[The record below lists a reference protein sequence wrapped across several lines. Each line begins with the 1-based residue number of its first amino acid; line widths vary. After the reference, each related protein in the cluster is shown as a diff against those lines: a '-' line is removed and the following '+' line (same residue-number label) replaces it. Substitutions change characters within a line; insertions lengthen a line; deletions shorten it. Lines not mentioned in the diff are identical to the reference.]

1 MKKIFKF
8 HEGKFLLSLPDS
20 MPKAKKK
27 DSLAAD
33 AKAREKKKSPGRPAK
48 KKAASAG
55 RSPVRRAPKKTEK
68 KAKAVV
74 IDIIEDE
81 EEESRDFPELPETPA
96 YDFRGADFQER
107 VRQQEEALEALAA
120 ERELEEPEN
129 SGLDQQKNFFSR
141 YALESATAPKEER
154 QGVKRVGLYRRLVW
168 KFAILIAAV
177 FLIVA
182 YFSLFRLNI
191 KIVPRGEALNDS
203 LLLKITAEAASTTAE
218 TENDFREP
226 IEGNV
231 EEITVASEKSFTAS
245 GEEPVGNEIAG
256 QVRIINNSAKA
267 QALVATTRLLSPDN
281 KLYRIK
287 EAVNVPAGGE
297 VSVAI
302 YSDSPSAELAIAPTT
317 FTIPGLWVGLQDKIY
332 AKSDASFNFRQ
343 QVKHY
348 IKANDIEAAKE
359 ELRND
364 LANRA
369 QAALAASTGE
379 ERIVQELEPPYF
391 EIDAKAGE
399 AKENFTVKAS
409 ATYVAIAF
417 PRKEVARLAA
427 AKLAL
432 VVPEDKE
439 LTNDGSS
446 SLSYVFDNYDRQ
458 AKVATVKATF
468 SGTMVLQDD
477 TEIIDKKQLVN
488 LTRSQIDKYLETFP
502 EIKSYEL
509 DFFPSFM
516 KRAPQLPER
525 IDIKVEG
532 LER

>member
-1 MKKIFKF
+1 
-8 HEGKFLLSLPDS
+8 

-27 DSLAAD
+27 DSLAAGNK
-33 AKAREKKKSPGRPAK
+33 AKEKKKNPGRLAK
-48 KKAASAG
+48 KKTASSD
-55 RSPVRRAPKKTEK
+55 RPVRRAPKKTEK

-81 EEESRDFPELPETPA
+81 EEESQSFPELPETPA
-96 YDFRGADFQER
+96 YDFSGADFQER
-107 VRQQEEALEALAA
+107 VRQQEEVLEALAA
-120 ERELEEPEN
+120 ERELTEQATD
-129 SGLDQQKNFFSR
+129 SLDQQKNFFSR
-141 YALESATAPKEER
+141 YALEAVSAPKEDNP
-154 QGVKRVGLYRRLVW
+154 GVKRVGLYRRLVW
-168 KFAILIAAV
+168 KFTILIVAV
-177 FLIVA
+177 FLVVA

-203 LLLKITAEAASTTAE
+203 LLLKITSESASTTAE

-226 IEGNV
+226 VTGNV
-231 EEITVASEKSFTAS
+231 QEIAVATEKSFAAS
-245 GEEPVGNEIAG
+245 GEEPVGDEIAG

-297 VSVAI
+297 TKVDI
-302 YSDSPSAELAIAPTT
+302 YSDLPSSDLAIAPTT

-332 AKSDASFNFRQ
+332 AKSDASFTFRQ
-343 QVKHY
+343 KVNRYVK
-348 IKANDIEAAKE
+348 ASDIEAAKK
-359 ELRND
+359 ELRD
-364 LANRA
+364 ELADRA
-369 QAALAASTGE
+369 QASLAASAGE

-399 AKENFTVKAS
+399 AKDSFTVKAS
-409 ATYVAIAF
+409 ATYIGIAF
-417 PRKEVARLAA
+417 PRKDVARLAA

-432 VVPEDKE
+432 VVPEDKD
-439 LTNDGSS
+439 LVNDGSS
-446 SLSYVFDNYDRQ
+446 SLAYIFDNYDQQ
-458 AKVATVKATF
+458 AKVATIKATF

-509 DFFPSFM
+509 NFFPSFM

-525 IDIKVEG
+525 IEIEVEG
-532 LER
+532 LE